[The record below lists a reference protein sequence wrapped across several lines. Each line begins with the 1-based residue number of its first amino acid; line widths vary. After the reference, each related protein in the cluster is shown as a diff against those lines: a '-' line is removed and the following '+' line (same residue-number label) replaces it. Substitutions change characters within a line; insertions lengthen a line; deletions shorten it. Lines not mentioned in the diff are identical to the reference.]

1 VQSLVPYT
9 RDLSN
14 TRFKSYYGKSCMEAY
29 GMNNINEPIGGI
41 IYGNN
46 LKTFNVG
53 PHVGGNDPKYYQS
66 HTTAINFSKR
76 TKHNE

>member
-1 VQSLVPYT
+1 
-9 RDLSN
+9 
-14 TRFKSYYGKSCMEAY
+14 MEAY
-29 GMNNINEPIGGI
+29 GMNNTNEPIGGI